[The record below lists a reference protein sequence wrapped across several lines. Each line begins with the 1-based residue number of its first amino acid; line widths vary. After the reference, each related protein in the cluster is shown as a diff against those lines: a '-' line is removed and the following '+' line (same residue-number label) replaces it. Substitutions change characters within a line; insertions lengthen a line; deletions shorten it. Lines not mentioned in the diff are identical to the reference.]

1 MNKNTVTTNKITQSL
16 LIVYLLA
23 LLWII
28 VFKLNVSFTNAGN
41 RSINL
46 IPFHQP
52 MILNG
57 KTDYGEMILN
67 VLIFI
72 PLGIYLGILLK
83 KTSRMKKVLIFS
95 IVSLSL
101 ELQQYFFK
109 LGAFDITDV
118 ITNSFGGMLG
128 LILLRV
134 MYQLI
139 KNEVKTQKI
148 INVLAGIGSITIL
161 SFLVL
166 LKLNLLPIRY
176 Q

>member
-101 ELQQYFFK
+101 ELQQYIFK

-139 KNEVKTQKI
+139 KNELKTQKI
-148 INVLAGIGSITIL
+148 INVLAGIGSLTIL